1 MQHIHQQPPLQQKT
15 TRIQSSNITALVT
28 CCSTRKKWCGC
39 SVMDMKVQRHFAQAW
54 SKPYFT
60 SFFRLSAPAKQHHTT
75 MQHHHQHT
83 LSYHATTCIF
93 TSKASRI
100 DTLCSTCKK
109 SQICTTTFDN
119 MHRHL
124 RESDGLDRGGEV
136 FGIVVFKHVSL
147 LPMHLP
153 TSTSPA
159 LPPPTTRLPS
169 TGGAATTHT
178 LHSIYQWRDKKTRCS
193 DEEVTP
199 ASNGN
204 RKITHECATNWQPW
218 AVNNQERLLRRFV
231 GRRHL
236 SVFCTI
242 KIKRSVVERTVFPP
256 DLQKLHFEL
265 RDGTFQSRSSALT
278 MIRPTTAAESQCLEK
293 NYDIKQVYISIAA
306 ASVSRSLDG
315 IAVIATGL

>member
-1 MQHIHQQPPLQQKT
+1 
-15 TRIQSSNITALVT
+15 
-28 CCSTRKKWCGC
+28 
-39 SVMDMKVQRHFAQAW
+39 
-54 SKPYFT
+54 
-60 SFFRLSAPAKQHHTT
+60 
-75 MQHHHQHT
+75 
-83 LSYHATTCIF
+83 
-93 TSKASRI
+93 
-100 DTLCSTCKK
+100 
-109 SQICTTTFDN
+109 
-119 MHRHL
+119 
-124 RESDGLDRGGEV
+124 
-136 FGIVVFKHVSL
+136 
-147 LPMHLP
+147 MHLP

-278 MIRPTTAAESQCLEK
+278 MIRPTTAAESQCVCSCSASLRRTTTSSKSTSASPPPVSQGLWTALPSSPLGFDCDACLQDPADREVPLLASLCVGA
-293 NYDIKQVYISIAA
+293 NGVRAA
-306 ASVSRSLDG
+306 FVDA
-315 IAVIATGL
+315 